1 MNVRNWN
8 LSSSRM
14 GMQNIKQNILDTLS
28 LWGSIGLLWCSFL
41 SIIKEYFPEFLKI
54 TVSVKQ
60 VVEGRDEIHS
70 YLTSVTYKV
79 DYLWI
84 VVFLFVLW
92 LGYDLPRKHLKKWAL
107 PCQFAGVLIP
117 VIYIAANFK
126 KVVDGV
132 TGLSSFYL
140 PYFNAYYQMNFHLGE
155 AKDNANIVVA
165 FTAVSMLLWWFVWML
180 AYAWKKKILLVLF
193 PVIALVLELAVG
205 ESPFGRGLFLMFFA
219 VMLLNTLGGSSILKK
234 GIVLAAVGLSIMLSG
249 AIFED
254 DMEELATEE
263 TKQELISWQNNFSWD
278 SINIIRLLQLDL
290 HFNWEPLN
298 NSIPQYTG
306 KTVLEIESDTQP
318 VSAVYLK
325 GFYGTNY
332 NNGNWTYDDSAFREA
347 CKEAGK
353 STEEV
358 AKYIFQMPY
367 ERWKAYEMNQSSDRG
382 IAYKISYVG
391 ATGDVAYVPYVS
403 DYDSLDEKYTL
414 MGDYLFKKS
423 VWDKEIQIMS
433 KDRGNVPASWWGIHQ
448 AIEKGFGN
456 YEDGFFDSYITP
468 TIDLTDQLEELD
480 FINSLSTAY
489 LQVPVSAEYIT
500 EAGEKLRPI
509 VGELR
514 KEDANRGISY
524 DYNSNYYR
532 IRYAEAVTTYLA
544 NQMSY
549 SLQLDRLP
557 AGADPIEYALTVG
570 HEGYCMHF
578 ASAATMLL
586 REGGVP
592 ARYVSGYAVSRAAFQ
607 KDEETGRYKAEVGD
621 FMAHAWVEIYLDHI
635 GWVPIEVTPGSS
647 LENLPTEADK
657 DRWESQSD
665 AHRQELENQE
675 EPSEDIESEDTQ
687 TESEESQ
694 APSEEESQTPTE
706 SEETQNSQMPSE
718 APSQNSESESSSG
731 NGTGVGQGAG
741 VDSHI
746 WKELGILAAI
756 LLVVVLI
763 VQSVKYA
770 VSRYHR
776 ILQQEMEKNMIRK
789 AVKRMNRRVYRILV
803 LRNPSLW
810 FVRKLSDVAYEA
822 KLKEQ
827 YTQKSAKEWAA
838 FMDIVKKNHYS
849 RDTISTEE
857 MQYCYDCYKT
867 VKLFYV
873 TRKEKK

>member
-1 MNVRNWN
+1 
-8 LSSSRM
+8 
-14 GMQNIKQNILDTLS
+14 MQNIKQNILDTLS
-28 LWGSIGLLWCSFL
+28 LWGAIGLLWYSFL

-92 LGYDLPRKHLKKWAL
+92 LGYDLPRKHLKKWAP

-219 VMLLNTLGGSSILKK
+219 AMLLNTLGGSSILKK

-298 NSIPQYTG
+298 NSTPQYTG

-347 CKEAGK
+347 CKEARK

-489 LQVPVSAEYIT
+489 LQVPASAEYIT

-532 IRYAEAVTTYLA
+532 IRYAEAVTAYLA

-549 SLQLDRLP
+549 SLKLDRLP

-592 ARYVSGYAVSRAAFQ
+592 ARYVSGYAVARSAFQ

-675 EPSEDIESEDTQ
+675 KPSEDIESEDTQ

-756 LLVVVLI
+756 LLAAVLI

-810 FVRKLSDVAYEA
+810 FVRKLSDVSYEA